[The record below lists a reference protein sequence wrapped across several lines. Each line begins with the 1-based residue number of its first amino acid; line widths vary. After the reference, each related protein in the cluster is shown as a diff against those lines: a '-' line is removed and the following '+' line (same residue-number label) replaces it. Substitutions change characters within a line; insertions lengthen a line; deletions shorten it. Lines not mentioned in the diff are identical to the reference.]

1 MIPAK
6 ADYICGWCAETVTL
20 HGFELDM
27 DYTRRELMVI
37 AAAREIRDGEKV
49 FVGMRLP
56 LLGFAVAKEL
66 HAPAAIGIFESGV
79 VRDWP
84 ALDPIFTM
92 SDPPNVAGSL
102 WCCGLADV
110 MGLLQSGRVE
120 MGFIGGAEVDRYGN
134 LNTHWVADGGRKV
147 RLPGSGG
154 AADIAIMAGRCVIIM
169 NHEKR
174 RFVPRVRFVT
184 SPGYGDGGNFRD
196 RHYMPGGGPSRM
208 ISSLGIFS
216 FDPESKEM
224 LIETYHPGVTID
236 EIKSATD
243 WPIGVSADAHE
254 TSAPTDEELRA
265 VRKYDPTGIWT
276 G

>member
-1 MIPAK
+1 
-6 ADYICGWCAETVTL
+6 
-20 HGFELDM
+20 M

-37 AAAREIRDGEKV
+37 AAAREIRNGEKV

-66 HAPAAIGIFESGV
+66 HAPAALGIFESGV

-84 ALDPIFTM
+84 ALDPIYTM

-102 WCCGLADV
+102 WCCGLGDV

-134 LNTHWVADGGRKV
+134 LNTQWVGEGPRTV

-154 AADIAIMAGRCVIIM
+154 ACDIAVMAGRCVIIM
-169 NHEKR
+169 HHERR

-184 SPGYGDGGNFRD
+184 SPGHGDGGDFRK
-196 RHYMPGGGPSRM
+196 RHHLSGGGPSRL

-216 FDPESKEM
+216 FNRDSKEM
-224 LIETYHPGVTID
+224 EIESYHPGVTID
-236 EIKSATD
+236 EIKAETD
-243 WPIGVSADAHE
+243 WPINVADGVHE
-254 TSAPTDEELRA
+254 TTAPSEQELRA
-265 VRKYDPTGIWT
+265 VRKYDPAGIWT